1 MKDLLADLQVE
12 DGDWSLDQLE
22 RELAQLDQEPSQ
34 QPSQQQGLPTL
45 DAASLVVMHAKER
58 SASGP
63 ETTAPLPPND
73 GIDAW
78 SLSLEKFT
86 ALSLQEDFLAADSE
100 RKQQQQKSLGATPKV
115 PTNTFDGA
123 EDYDIAEKP
132 ALAPPP
138 GLGAATATPVAEQP
152 KVNSA
157 PVPQAAPI
165 PLMQASRPQPV
176 PMQAHMPPPGVIPPP
191 QGGIIPGISTMPPLV
206 PGVPP
211 PGVVLPMPPPQGT
224 VILPM
229 PPPQGPQ
236 AQPPVLMAVPA
247 MGGPAW
253 QNRPAAPAPPPVK
266 AFCNPHPNA
275 PPVPATVLES
285 KFMSARDIAYVVHA
299 ILKPVL
305 AEGVSENDYHMQFL
319 RRSGSQANPANP
331 KDPRDMNEEMLS
343 RAKKS
348 KEWSTDKSTLGHVA
362 KTNVARPRAL
372 IATPQSSSEQDSE
385 QKQRA
390 SVWKARVYCDQAYQA
405 YQVIMDTWRAAPPGS
420 KPPQFLT
427 HLMKLMKCMGIT
439 SNDGQYKIDEE
450 ALRLLAKLSK
460 GRTLIARILEQELLP
475 ANAVQPFLPILLG
488 IIFPLN
494 TKKGEAQGQNDVSTE
509 RCFRAIT
516 RVLKKLNTPSFV
528 LLKCIEVVHQNGKA
542 ALSST
547 SRMECVHTLLQ
558 KGSFV
563 IGQDPSEENRAAWG
577 KAESDFM
584 VLLQA

>member
-1 MKDLLADLQVE
+1 MVDLPQRYRQGIAQPEALARSHHLRHPAPRRRRR
-12 DGDWSLDQLE
+12 GGHG
-22 RELAQLDQEPSQ
+22 RQEEESSAGRGRAAAEHDRGPS
-34 QPSQQQGLPTL
+34 P
-45 DAASLVVMHAKER
+45 R
-58 SASGP
+58 SSAGR
-63 ETTAPLPPND
+63 TRPP
-73 GIDAW
+73 G
-78 SLSLEKFT
+78 
-86 ALSLQEDFLAADSE
+86 
-100 RKQQQQKSLGATPKV
+100 G
-115 PTNTFDGA
+115 
-123 EDYDIAEKP
+123 
-132 ALAPPP
+132 APPP
-138 GLGAATATPVAEQP
+138 RGTRRAPPRSRRAATRPCAG
-152 KVNSA
+152 SA
-157 PVPQAAPI
+157 AGRT
-165 PLMQASRPQPV
+165 ASSSARGS
-176 PMQAHMPPPGVIPPP
+176 PG
-191 QGGIIPGISTMPPLV
+191 S
-206 PGVPP
+206 
-211 PGVVLPMPPPQGT
+211 
-224 VILPM
+224 
-229 PPPQGPQ
+229 
-236 AQPPVLMAVPA
+236 
-247 MGGPAW
+247 
-253 QNRPAAPAPPPVK
+253 APAPPPVK